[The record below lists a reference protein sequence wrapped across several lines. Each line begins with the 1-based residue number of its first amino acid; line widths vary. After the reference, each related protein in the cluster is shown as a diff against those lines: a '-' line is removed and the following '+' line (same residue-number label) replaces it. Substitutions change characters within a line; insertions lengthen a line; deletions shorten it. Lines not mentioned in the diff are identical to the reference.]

1 MKKILLVFVSF
12 VLGIGATV
20 LVLTN
25 PFEWEWMHGA
35 GHALM
40 GGGEAATEAGEKRLW
55 TCGMHPQV
63 IQDE

>member
-1 MKKILLVFVSF
+1 MKKTILLVFVSF
-12 VLGIGATV
+12 VLGIGASV

-40 GGGEAATEAGEKRLW
+40 DGGEAAEGEAGQE
-55 TCGMHPQV
+55 
-63 IQDE
+63 